1 MGIANQNSRPKGA
14 LAWMA
19 HNPVAANLLMIV
31 LLVGGLFIGANI
43 KQEMFPEFDSDMVEV
58 VVSLPGASPEEV
70 ENGVILAIE
79 EAVQGLEGVDEISS
93 TASEGSGTVMI
104 EALSGA
110 DVTLLWQEAKSAID
124 RITTFPDE
132 VRDVQVSI
140 ASRKRSVMRLALY
153 GQVSEQVLREAAE
166 EARDQLLLD
175 PDITQV
181 ELTGVRDYEIHVEVS
196 QKTLRRYGLT
206 METIAATIGRAS
218 VDLGGGSLRTPGGE
232 ILVRVKDRRE
242 YAKEFAKLPI
252 ITRTDGGQ
260 VLLEDIAKVYET
272 FEDSQSWA
280 TYNGLPAVQLEVY
293 RVGDQTP
300 IQVADAAR
308 KAVEQINAN
317 LPEGLT
323 IVIRSDHSEMFRQR
337 SELLVRNA
345 LTGLALV
352 FACLALF
359 LEFRLAFWVSMGIP
373 ISFLGSALILGT
385 FDFSINMITMFA
397 FIVTLGIVVDDA
409 IVVGEN
415 VYSYR
420 QQGASFLQAAVLGAK
435 EVAMPVVFSVLTNMI
450 AFLPLMF
457 VPGMM
462 GKVFRFIPLV
472 VIAVFA
478 VSLVESLFVLPAHL
492 AHGSNKP
499 MAWPMSVLGRWQAG
513 FSRRFIRVVNAV
525 YGPLLNFLLHYRYV
539 VLCLG
544 AALLTA
550 TAGYVASGRM
560 GLVLFPAV
568 ESDYAYCQAVLPY
581 GASEAKVKQV
591 EATIL
596 RAAREMAEEH
606 GGDKLAAGFWANT
619 RENVVTAL
627 IYLTDPGVRTLSTT
641 EATRLWRR
649 KTGVI
654 SGLESITFEADRGG
668 PGSGKGL
675 TIQLSHRNKETL
687 DRAGRELAARLAE
700 FPAVS
705 DIDDGSARGKQ
716 QYDIKLRPAGERMGL
731 TSKEVASQVR
741 SAFYGAEAI
750 RQQRGRNEVTLKVRL
765 PENERTTAATLDDLV
780 LKAPQGEILLRDAVD
795 LVPGRAYTSI
805 GRTDGR
811 RVIKVTAN
819 VTPRAMAENILSEAQ
834 KDILPRLKA
843 EYPGLSFDFK
853 GHQAD
858 IRESVSALVSGLL
871 LALLAIYA
879 LLAIPFKSYFQPIII
894 MFCIPFGVIGAVF
907 GHILMGYSLSVM
919 SLFGVVAL
927 SGVVVNDSLVMID
940 FANRRRREGMG
951 AHDAI
956 RESGLQRFRPIML
969 TTMTTFGGLAPMI
982 METSRQARF
991 LIPMAISLG
1000 FGILF
1005 ATFIT
1010 LIMVPCLYL
1019 VLEDVGRFLCWSF
1032 GRDQGGRDDRAGEGV
1047 LSEPAIDAKP

>member
-1 MGIANQNSRPKGA
+1 MANPTPQPKGA

-19 HNPVAANLLMIV
+19 SNPVAANLLMLV
-31 LLVGGLFIGANI
+31 LLCGGLFVGANI
-43 KQEMFPEFDSDMVEV
+43 KQELFPEFDSDMVEAV
-58 VVSLPGASPEEV
+58 VALPGASPEEV

-79 EAVQGLEGVDEISS
+79 EAVQSLEGVDEISS
-93 TASEGSGTVMI
+93 TASESSGRVTI
-104 EALSGA
+104 EALAGA

-124 RITTFPDE
+124 QISTFPDE
-132 VRDVQVSI
+132 VTDVRVSI

-175 PDITQV
+175 SNITQV
-181 ELTGVRDYEIHVEVS
+181 ELTGVRDYEIHVEVG
-196 QKTLRRYGLT
+196 QETLRRYGLT
-206 METIAATIGRAS
+206 MAAIATAISQAS
-218 VDLGGGSLRTPGGE
+218 VDLGGGSLRTPGGQ
-232 ILVRVKDRRE
+232 ILVRVKDRRD
-242 YAKEFAKLPI
+242 YAKEFARLPI
-252 ITRTDGGQ
+252 ITQADGSQ

-280 TYNGLPAVQLEVY
+280 TYNSLPAVQIEVY

-317 LPEGLT
+317 LPEGLRL
-323 IVIRSDHSEMFRQR
+323 VVRSDHSEMFRQR

-385 FDFSINMITMFA
+385 MDFSINMITMFA
-397 FIVTLGIVVDDA
+397 FIITLGIVVDDA

-420 QQGASFLQAAVLGAK
+420 QQGKTFLQAAVLGAR

-450 AFLPLMF
+450 AFLPLVF

-462 GKVFRFIPLV
+462 GKVFKFIPLV
-472 VIAVFA
+472 VIAVFS
-478 VSLVESLFVLPAHL
+478 VSLVESLFILPAHL
-492 AHGSNKP
+492 GHGSTKP
-499 MAWPMSVLGRWQAG
+499 MVWPLSVLGRWQAA
-513 FSRRFIRVVNAV
+513 FSHWFIKVINAL
-525 YGPLLNFLLHYRYV
+525 YGPLLEFLLHNRYLV
-539 VLCLG
+539 ICFG

-596 RAAREMAEEH
+596 QAAREVAEEN
-606 GGDKLAAGFWANT
+606 GGDKLAIGFASNAS
-619 RENVVTAL
+619 ENVLSARF
-627 IYLTDPGVRTLSTT
+627 YLTDSNVRTLSTT
-641 EATRLWRR
+641 EVTRLWRQ

-675 TIQLSHRNKETL
+675 TIQLSHRNKATL
-687 DRAGRELAARLAE
+687 DQAGRDLAAKLAE

-731 TSKEVASQVR
+731 TSREVARQVR

-765 PENERTTAATLDDLV
+765 PENERTAAATLDDLI
-780 LKAPQGEILLRDAVD
+780 LKAPRGEILLRDAVT
-795 LVPGRAYTSI
+795 LVSGRAYTSI

-811 RVIKVTAN
+811 RVIEVTAN
-819 VTPRAMAENILSEAQ
+819 VTPRAMAENILAAAQ

-843 EYPGLSFDFK
+843 EYPGLSYDFK
-853 GHQAD
+853 GRQAD
-858 IRESVSALVSGLL
+858 IRESVSALVTGLL
-871 LALLAIYA
+871 MALLCIYA
-879 LLAIPFKSYFQPIII
+879 MLAVPFKSYFQPIII
-894 MFCIPFGVIGAVF
+894 MFCIPFGVIGAVV
-907 GHILMGYSLSVM
+907 GHIIMGYSLSVM

-940 FANRRRREGMG
+940 FANRRRRGG
-951 AHDAI
+951 ADAHDAI
-956 RESGLQRFRPIML
+956 KESGIQRFRPIML

-982 METSRQARF
+982 LETSRQARF

-1019 VLEDVGRFLCWSF
+1019 VVEDAGRFLSWSF
-1032 GRDQGGRDDRAGEGV
+1032 GRDQSEEAGQAEDEIHPRA
-1047 LSEPAIDAKP
+1047 PAEIKP